1 MAVDPD
7 KFCPHI
13 PCDCEQDEYGHEW
26 TCNEYCICDVLAKA
40 REDERSR
47 VKKTIVRI
55 LNRLADKA
63 NDSNMP
69 DGSEFAYRYAAR
81 LIGG

>member
-1 MAVDPD
+1 MAD

-13 PCDCEQDEYGHEW
+13 SCDCEQDEYGHEW
-26 TCNEYCICDVLAKA
+26 TCNKYCICDVLKKA
-40 REDERSR
+40 RKDERDR
-47 VKKTIVRI
+47 VKKAIIRI

-69 DGSEFAYRYAAR
+69 DGSEFAYRYVAR